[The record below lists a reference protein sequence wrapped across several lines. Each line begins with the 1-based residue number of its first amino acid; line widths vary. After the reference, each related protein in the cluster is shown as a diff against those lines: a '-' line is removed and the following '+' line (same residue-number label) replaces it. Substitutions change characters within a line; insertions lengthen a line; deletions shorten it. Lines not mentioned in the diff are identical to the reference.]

1 MPISPFWTPIDDMA
15 ETPRARVPMRPEDEL
30 EPLPEDLPPAPPP
43 ARPEP
48 LAPRNAESV
57 KMRDFMRKR
66 YPQEFE
72 AALGDFESTRIRPE
86 DLTNQRE
93 RAAGYGF
100 LGALSEASAGI
111 GNLGGKAT
119 ATNVP
124 EYMEGIQKRESEAIS
139 GRGRLADSAF
149 RRMDAAATGMDALD
163 AGDQADARR
172 PYEDADML
180 RRSESSTLDLEGKRR
195 GAADQASKSDPNSEV
210 SKTMRSLARDRW
222 KRVFGSDLP
231 ENISATA
238 LEKYM
243 PEVAKEY
250 GSIMDREFRAG
261 ESKERRAA
269 QARHDEMWTRGRN
282 EDRRSRE
289 DIAAEGRAAR
299 EAEAAAKRAAGVAP
313 KPLGTEDKKRLD
325 FAREG
330 IVAIRGMES
339 ALAGGDWTR
348 SATSNDFTNNLDLFA
363 EAYGRMQSGG
373 AINADEEKRFKRLAP
388 GPLDSPEM
396 QKNKMTNMR
405 KVFMDRAKT
414 ILGDNFNPDDFAHSA
429 DGNAN
434 PDPTAP
440 NSTPAPKTR
449 RVWKPG
455 G

>member
-1 MPISPFWTPIDDMA
+1 MPISPFWTPIDDLMDP
-15 ETPRARVPMRPEDEL
+15 PRARVPMRPMDEM
-30 EPLPEDLPPAPPP
+30 EPVPEDVPPVPPP
-43 ARPEP
+43 RPEP
-48 LAPRNAESV
+48 LAPRNTESTR
-57 KMRDFMRKR
+57 MRDFMRKR
-66 YPQEFE
+66 YPAEFE
-72 AALGDFESTRIRPE
+72 SALGEFEGSRVRPE

-93 RAAGYGF
+93 RAANYGF

-111 GNLGGKAT
+111 GNLGGKPT
-119 ATNVP
+119 ETTVP
-124 EYMEGIQKRESEAIS
+124 AFMEGIQKRESEAIL

-172 PYEDADML
+172 PYEDEAI
-180 RRSESSTLDLEGKRR
+180 RQRSESSTLDLEGKRR
-195 GAADQASKSDPNSEV
+195 GVADQAQKSDPNSEV
-210 SKTMRSLARDRW
+210 SQTMRNLARDRW

-250 GSIMDREFRAG
+250 GVIMDREFRQS
-261 ESKERRAA
+261 EA
-269 QARHDEMWTRGRN
+269 QARREAQDRHDRLWTQDRN
-282 EDRRSRE
+282 ADRRSRE
-289 DIAAEGRAAR
+289 EIAAEARAAR
-299 EAEAAAKRAAGVAP
+299 QAEADAKRAAGVAP

-330 IVAIRGMES
+330 IVAIRGMEN

-396 QKNKMTNMR
+396 QKNKMANMR

-414 ILGDNFNPDDFAHSA
+414 ILGDNFKPDDFAHSA
-429 DGNAN
+429 DTDAN

-440 NSTPAPKTR
+440 NATPAPKTR